1 MKRETAN
8 SPPGAIRIIGGQLKR
23 SKLDVLDR
31 PGLRPTPSRVRETI
45 FNWLAPSLPEAR
57 VVDCY
62 AGTGALGLE
71 ALSRGALQATFVETD
86 AVACR
91 QIRNHLTRFGLDE
104 RADVIQGDVLQQD
117 PTQIGH
123 AQIVFADPPFHHG
136 ISQAFLAWIR
146 PQLQPDSRLIIECE
160 RTEPL
165 RTEGFEVLRTLHAGI
180 DSVYLLRIT
189 P

>member
-45 FNWLAPSLPEAR
+45 FNWLAPSLPEAH

-71 ALSRGALQATFVETD
+71 ALSRGALQATFIETD
-86 AVACR
+86 AAACH

-104 RADVIQGDVLQQD
+104 RATVVQGDALQQD
-117 PTQIGH
+117 PALIGQ